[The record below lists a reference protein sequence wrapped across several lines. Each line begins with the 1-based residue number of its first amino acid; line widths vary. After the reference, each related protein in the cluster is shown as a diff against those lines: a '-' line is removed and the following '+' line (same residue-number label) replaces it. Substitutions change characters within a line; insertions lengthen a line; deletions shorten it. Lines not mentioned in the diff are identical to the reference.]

1 MTSPNENT
9 ATEKNNKESFAKD
22 GQTIPQRSPRDSIRS
37 CFHHIVLYAV
47 QRPDKNSP
55 IN

>member
-1 MTSPNENT
+1 MTSPDENT
-9 ATEKNNKESFAKD
+9 ATEKNNKESSAKD
-22 GQTIPQRSPRDSIRS
+22 GQTIPQRTPQDSIHS

-47 QRPDKNSP
+47 QRSYRNSP